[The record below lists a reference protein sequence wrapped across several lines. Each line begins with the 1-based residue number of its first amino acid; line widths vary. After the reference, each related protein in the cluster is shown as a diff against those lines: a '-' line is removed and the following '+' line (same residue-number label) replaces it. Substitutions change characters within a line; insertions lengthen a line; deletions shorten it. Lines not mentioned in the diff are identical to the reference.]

1 FNAIGGMEVI
11 KGPGG
16 SLYGAGTGGTVLLQS
31 PTAQRGTTAQV
42 GTVAGSYGLLNTHAM
57 LQTGSEKLNA
67 TALYAHQQSE
77 GYRRHTQ
84 MRRDLFSLN
93 TRFFASDRRTVAV
106 NTFFSDLYY
115 QTPGALTQA
124 QFEADPRQ
132 ARPAAGPIR
141 GAEEQQAAVRN
152 RTFNLG
158 VSQEYDFN
166 AQWTNRTSLY
176 GTITQFE
183 NPTIRNY
190 DRRAENGFGG
200 RSVTTYR
207 FGQNLE
213 NLSGKI
219 AFGGEFQRGQ
229 TNLQTYGNRLGQL
242 DTLQF
247 GDEVRVNQWLLFAQA
262 ELDLPRQF
270 YLTVGGSINRQQYS
284 LLRTYPTNTGFQTRD
299 FAPVLLPRV
308 ALLKKFRNEISI
320 FGSVSYGFSP
330 PTTDEIRPSTAA
342 FNTALNPERG
352 VNYEIG
358 ARGGFWNGLLSFDVT
373 AFSFSLRE
381 TIVSRR
387 TADGA
392 DFFTNSGRT
401 AQRGV
406 ESRVSFEPRFS
417 DVFQST
423 KLWLSYTYN
432 DFRFRDYVQN
442 TADFSGNWLTGI
454 APHVAVTGLDLQ
466 TRLGLY
472 LNATFNYTDR
482 IPLNDA
488 NTFFAPGYRLLG
500 GRLGFRKDIR
510 RFSLDVFAGVDNALD
525 ERYSLGNDLNA
536 VGNRFFN
543 AAPGRNWF
551 GGVQLRMRR

>member
-1 FNAIGGMEVI
+1 
-11 KGPGG
+11 
-16 SLYGAGTGGTVLLQS
+16 
-31 PTAQRGTTAQV
+31 V